1 MSASDAA
8 SISVSAEAS
17 AFDASA
23 SAEAAHGEVWI
34 LVAAHRNTAGT
45 PRPPAALRA

>member
-8 SISVSAEAS
+8 SAET
-17 AFDASA
+17 ASA
-23 SAEAAHGEVWI
+23 SAEAAHGETWI

-45 PRPPAALRA
+45 PRPPAALCA

>member
-8 SISVSAEAS
+8 SVSAEAS
-17 AFDASA
+17 AFDASV
-23 SAEAAHGEVWI
+23 SAEAAHGEAWI